1 MTFAEL
7 QAELCAILAAE
18 ELSRIDWEAVQK
30 RCLQVIER
38 LKVEASP
45 DYPHDL
51 VYHFLDDVDV
61 RQKDSLYAARQ
72 REQLGNWLTAIA

>member
-38 LKVEASP
+38 LNVEAEP

-51 VYHFLDDVDV
+51 VYHFLDDVDI
-61 RQKDSLYAARQ
+61 RQKDPLYAARQ
-72 REQLGNWLTAIA
+72 REQLGNWLAAIT